1 MRTKLLCGDRTLE
14 SSGESSP
21 QQVIVIADKESW
33 GSFVDIYDPLIYRYA
48 RLKGIGHE
56 DACEVVQ
63 ECMAILVRRGPDL
76 DFEQEP
82 DRFKAWLRR
91 VAANRINDMFKRR
104 RPTHALPDDIDLTE
118 TREPSVDKAWD
129 EQWKRKHLRSF
140 LKRILS
146 RVSTSTRH
154 AFQLYVVSGWPVD
167 EVAETLNISTD
178 QVYAAR
184 SRITRELRRMAQ
196 DTLGDL
202 TSPKS

>member
-1 MRTKLLCGDRTLE
+1 MNVLRGDSPLE
-14 SSGESSP
+14 SSRQSSSQP
-21 QQVIVIADKESW
+21 VIDIEDQERW
-33 GSFVDIYDPLIYRYA
+33 RSFVDIYDPLIYRYA
-48 RLKGIGHE
+48 RLKGLGHE
-56 DACEVVQ
+56 DASEVVQ

-104 RPTHALPDDIDLTE
+104 RPTHALPEDIDLTE
-118 TREPSVDKAWD
+118 TRQPSADKAWD

-140 LKRILS
+140 LKRILA
-146 RVSTSTRH
+146 RVSASTRH

-184 SRITRELRRMAQ
+184 SRITRDLRRMAQ
-196 DTLGDL
+196 ATLGDL

>member
-1 MRTKLLCGDRTLE
+1 ME
-14 SSGESSP
+14 SSRQSSP
-21 QQVIVIADKESW
+21 QPVIDIEDQERW
-33 GSFVDIYDPLIYRYA
+33 RSFVDIYDPLIYRYA
-48 RLKGIGHE
+48 RLKGLGHE
-56 DACEVVQ
+56 DASEVVQ

-82 DRFKAWLRR
+82 HRFKAWLRR

-104 RPTHALPDDIDLTE
+104 RPTHALPEDMDLTE
-118 TREPSVDKAWD
+118 TREPTVDKTWD

-140 LKRILS
+140 LKRILA
-146 RVSTSTRH
+146 RVSASTRH

-184 SRITRELRRMAQ
+184 SRITRDLRRMAQ
-196 DTLGDL
+196 ATLGDL